1 MHGNKISG
9 CIWMGIEKE
18 LLEMVELEK

>member
-1 MHGNKISG
+1 MHENKISG